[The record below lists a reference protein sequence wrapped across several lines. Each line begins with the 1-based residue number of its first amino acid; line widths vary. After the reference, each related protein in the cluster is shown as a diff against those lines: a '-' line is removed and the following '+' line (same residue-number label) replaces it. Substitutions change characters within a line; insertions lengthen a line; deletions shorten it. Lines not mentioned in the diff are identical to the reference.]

1 MGHPRSVI
9 ESEICNRKANLR
21 FQILLKARSS
31 KRRAPRP
38 QLPSRYN
45 IPVPPNPPADDENID
60 PRTGRVPFTRLQR
73 ILLTLISWGTTIA
86 VRLIGPTMKFAVSC
100 EENSPMSLEQRPF
113 VYSFWHQCTFA
124 ATYLWRNLDI
134 RVMSSTSFD
143 GEFTARMIRRFGFV
157 PVRGSSSRGAVR
169 GLLGMRKEID
179 AGYTVAFTIDGPRG
193 PRFVTKPGP
202 VLLARSSGVP
212 MAVFHIAID
221 RCWTLRTWDRLLV
234 PKPFSRAL
242 MRVGSLIPVPE
253 DMPSEQLDHYNA
265 LLQSS
270 LDRVKA
276 YAEANVD
283 KVGTAEYPFFCRH
296 AKGGKFV
303 ADSCGTGTPA
313 GGFSR

>member
-1 MGHPRSVI
+1 VSV
-9 ESEICNRKANLR
+9 
-21 FQILLKARSS
+21 
-31 KRRAPRP
+31 RP
-38 QLPSRYN
+38 SD
-45 IPVPPNPPADDENID
+45 IPVDSS
-60 PRTGRVPFTRLQR
+60 TGRIPFTRGQR
-73 ILLTLISWGTTIA
+73 VFLTLISWATTIA

-100 EENSPMSLEQRPF
+100 EENSPVSLEQRPF

-124 ATYLWRNLDI
+124 ATYLWRDLDI

-157 PVRGSSSRGAVR
+157 PIRGSSSRGAVR
-169 GLLGMRKEID
+169 GLLGMRKEIE

-202 VLLARSSGVP
+202 VLLARSSRVP

-221 RCWTLRTWDRLLV
+221 RAWTLNTWDRLLV

-242 MRVGSLIPVPE
+242 MRVGSLIPVPT
-253 DMPSEQLDHYNA
+253 DMPAEQLDHYNA
-265 LLQSS
+265 RLQSS

-283 KVGTAEYPFFCRH
+283 KVGTAEYPFFNRH
-296 AKGGKFV
+296 ATGGTF
-303 ADSCGTGTPA
+303 AGTAFPVPC
-313 GGFSR
+313 R

>member
-1 MGHPRSVI
+1 MKRPPSQYNSRVPA
-9 ESEICNRKANLR
+9 SET
-21 FQILLKARSS
+21 
-31 KRRAPRP
+31 
-38 QLPSRYN
+38 
-45 IPVPPNPPADDENID
+45 VDVEID
-60 PRTGRVPFTRLQR
+60 PVTGRPPFTRGER
-73 ILLTLISWGTTIA
+73 ILLTLISWATTVA
-86 VRLIGPTMKFAVSC
+86 VHLIGPTMRFAVSC
-100 EENSPMSLEQRPF
+100 EPNSPVSLEQRPF

-221 RCWTLRTWDRLLV
+221 RAWTLNTWDRLLV

-253 DMPSEQLDHYNA
+253 DMPSAQLDHYNG

-276 YAEANVD
+276 FAEANVD
-283 KVGTAEYPFFCRH
+283 KAGSADFPFFRRH
-296 AKGGKFV
+296 AKGGTFI
-303 ADSCGTGTPA
+303 A
-313 GGFSR
+313 G

>member
-1 MGHPRSVI
+1 
-9 ESEICNRKANLR
+9 
-21 FQILLKARSS
+21 
-31 KRRAPRP
+31 
-38 QLPSRYN
+38 
-45 IPVPPNPPADDENID
+45 VPETVTTVDVELD
-60 PRTGRVPFTRLQR
+60 PLTGRPPFTRGQR
-73 ILLTLISWGTTIA
+73 ILLTLISWATTIA
-86 VRLIGPTMKFAVSC
+86 VRLIGPTMRFAVSC
-100 EENSPMSLEQRPF
+100 EPNSPVSLEQRPF

-124 ATYLWRNLDI
+124 ATYLWRNLNI

-202 VLLARSSGVP
+202 VLLARSSRVP

-221 RCWTLRTWDRLLV
+221 RCWSLNTWDRLLV

-253 DMPSEQLDHYNA
+253 DMPSEQLDHYNS

-276 YAEANVD
+276 FAEANVD
-283 KVGTAEYPFFCRH
+283 KVGSAEFPFFERH
-296 AKGGKFV
+296 AKGGTF
-303 ADSCGTGTPA
+303 APDSP
-313 GGFSR
+313 S

>member
-1 MGHPRSVI
+1 MCASLGPPESPR
-9 ESEICNRKANLR
+9 
-21 FQILLKARSS
+21 
-31 KRRAPRP
+31 
-38 QLPSRYN
+38 YT
-45 IPVPPNPPADDENID
+45 IPVPAAPTPALDEESID
-60 PRTGRVPFTRLQR
+60 PFTGRPPFTRTQR
-73 ILLTLISWGTTIA
+73 ILLTLISWATTIA
-86 VRLIGPTMKFAVSC
+86 VRLIGPTMRFAVSC
-100 EENSPMSLEQRPF
+100 EDNAPTSLEQRPF

-124 ATYLWRNLDI
+124 ATYLWRDLDI

-169 GLLGMRKEID
+169 GLLGMRKEIE

-221 RCWTLRTWDRLLV
+221 RAWTLNTWDRLLV

-242 MRVGSLIPVPE
+242 MRVGSLIPVPA
-253 DMPSEQLDHYNA
+253 DMSSEQLDHYNA
-265 LLQSS
+265 LLQCS

-276 YAEANVD
+276 FAEANVD
-283 KVGTAEYPFFCRH
+283 KAGTPAFPFFQRH
-296 AKGGKFV
+296 AKGGTFI
-303 ADSCGTGTPA
+303 
-313 GGFSR
+313 RR

>member
-1 MGHPRSVI
+1 MSATP
-9 ESEICNRKANLR
+9 
-21 FQILLKARSS
+21 
-31 KRRAPRP
+31 
-38 QLPSRYN
+38 PSALEELD
-45 IPVPPNPPADDENID
+45 PA
-60 PRTGRVPFTRLQR
+60 TGRPPFSRGQDF
-73 ILLTLISWGTTIA
+73 LLTLISWATTIA

-100 EENSPMSLEQRPF
+100 EENSPISLEQRPF

-124 ATYLWRNLDI
+124 ATYLWRDLDI

-157 PVRGSSSRGAVR
+157 PIRGSSSRGAVR
-169 GLLGMRKEID
+169 GLLGMRKEIE

-193 PRFVTKPGP
+193 PRFITKPGP
-202 VLLARSSGVP
+202 VLLARSSKVP

-221 RCWTLRTWDRLLV
+221 RKWTLNTWDRLLV

-253 DMPSEQLDHYNA
+253 DIGSADLEHYNT

-276 YAEANVD
+276 FAEANVER
-283 KVGTAEYPFFCRH
+283 VGSDEFPFFERH
-296 AKGGKFV
+296 KSGGTFP
-303 ADSCGTGTPA
+303 SSSHTPVPA
-313 GGFSR
+313 NNSGR

>member
-1 MGHPRSVI
+1 MPLI
-9 ESEICNRKANLR
+9 
-21 FQILLKARSS
+21 
-31 KRRAPRP
+31 
-38 QLPSRYN
+38 PSPT
-45 IPVPPNPPADDENID
+45 IDDQTLD
-60 PRTGRVPFTRLQR
+60 PLTGRPPFTRVER
-73 ILLTLISWGTTIA
+73 ILLTLISWATTIA

-100 EENSPMSLEQRPF
+100 EENSPISLEQRPF

-124 ATYLWRNLDI
+124 ATYLWQDLDI

-169 GLLGMRKEID
+169 GLLGMRKEIE

-202 VLLARSSGVP
+202 VLLARASGVP

-221 RCWTLRTWDRLLV
+221 RKWTLNTWDRLLV

-242 MRVGSLIPVPE
+242 MRVGSLIPVPQDIRSE
-253 DMPSEQLDHYNA
+253 DVEHYNT

-270 LDRVKA
+270 LDRVKTF
-276 YAEANVD
+276 AEANVE
-283 KVGTAEYPFFCRH
+283 KVGTPEFPCFERH
-296 AKGGKFV
+296 AKGGTF
-303 ADSCGTGTPA
+303 PI
-313 GGFSR
+313 R

>member
-1 MGHPRSVI
+1 MSRSRLLLTSYLRDLFFQRIYNNRVSAAPPPI
-9 ESEICNRKANLR
+9 E
-21 FQILLKARSS
+21 
-31 KRRAPRP
+31 
-38 QLPSRYN
+38 
-45 IPVPPNPPADDENID
+45 DEAID
-60 PRTGRVPFTRLQR
+60 PLTGRVPFTRWQR
-73 ILLTLISWGTTIA
+73 VLLTLISWVTTIA

-100 EENSPMSLEQRPF
+100 EENSPISLEQRPF

-124 ATYLWRNLDI
+124 ATYLWRDLDI

-169 GLLGMRKEID
+169 GLLGMRKEIE

-202 VLLARSSGVP
+202 VLLARSSRVP

-221 RCWTLRTWDRLLV
+221 RAWTLRTWDRLLV

-253 DMPSEQLDHYNA
+253 DMPSEQLEQYNGR
-265 LLQSS
+265 LQSS

-276 YAEANVD
+276 FAEANVE
-283 KVGTAEYPFFCRH
+283 KAGSAEFPFFRRH
-296 AKGGKFV
+296 KLGGTF
-303 ADSCGTGTPA
+303 
-313 GGFSR
+313 

>member
-1 MGHPRSVI
+1 VP
-9 ESEICNRKANLR
+9 
-21 FQILLKARSS
+21 SS
-31 KRRAPRP
+31 
-38 QLPSRYN
+38 
-45 IPVPPNPPADDENID
+45 PPLADDEVID
-60 PRTGRVPFTRLQR
+60 PLTGRPPFTRAER
-73 ILLTLISWGTTIA
+73 ILLTLISWATTIA

-100 EENSPMSLEQRPF
+100 EENSPISLEQRPF

-169 GLLGMRKEID
+169 GLLGMRKEIE

-212 MAVFHIAID
+212 LAVFHMAID
-221 RCWTLRTWDRLLV
+221 RKWTLHTWDRLLV
-234 PKPFSRAL
+234 PKPFTRAL

-253 DMPSEQLDHYNA
+253 DMPSEELEHYNG

-276 YAEANVD
+276 FAEANVE
-283 KVGTAEYPFFCRH
+283 KVGSEEFPYFWRN
-296 AKGGKFV
+296 
-303 ADSCGTGTPA
+303 A
-313 GGFSR
+313 GGGTFAKQ

>member
-1 MGHPRSVI
+1 VAQRPRKASVAQVRVRSVDA
-9 ESEICNRKANLR
+9 KLGVHVA
-21 FQILLKARSS
+21 
-31 KRRAPRP
+31 
-38 QLPSRYN
+38 RYN
-45 IPVPPNPPADDENID
+45 NPVPPIPTAAVDDEAVD
-60 PRTGRVPFTRLQR
+60 PLTGRPPFTRAQR
-73 ILLTLISWGTTIA
+73 ILLTLISWATTIA

-100 EENSPMSLEQRPF
+100 EENSPISLEQRPF

-157 PVRGSSSRGAVR
+157 PIRGSSSRGAVR

-202 VLLARSSGVP
+202 VLLARSSRVP

-221 RCWTLRTWDRLLV
+221 RKWTLNTWDRQLV

-253 DMPSEQLDHYNA
+253 DMSSDELEHYNA

-276 YAEANVD
+276 FAEANVQH
-283 KVGTAEYPFFCRH
+283 VGTDEFPFFERH
-296 AKGGKFV
+296 DSGGTFPAPRHTPV
-303 ADSCGTGTPA
+303 STDSEA
-313 GGFSR
+313 

>member
-1 MGHPRSVI
+1 MSAGPS
-9 ESEICNRKANLR
+9 SA
-21 FQILLKARSS
+21 ARDGNPT
-31 KRRAPRP
+31 AGRP
-38 QLPSRYN
+38 PFSRGQ
-45 IPVPPNPPADDENID
+45 D
-60 PRTGRVPFTRLQR
+60 L
-73 ILLTLISWGTTIA
+73 LLTLISWGTAIA
-86 VRLIGPTMKFAVSC
+86 VRLIGPTMRFSVSC
-100 EENSPMSLEQRPF
+100 EENSPQSLEQRPF

-157 PVRGSSSRGAVR
+157 PIRGSSSRGAVR
-169 GLLGMRKEID
+169 GLLGMRQEIE

-202 VLLARSSGVP
+202 VLLARASKVP

-221 RCWTLRTWDRLLV
+221 RAWILNTWDRLLV

-242 MRVGSLIPVPE
+242 MRVSSLIPVPE
-253 DMPSEQLDHYNA
+253 DVGSEELERYNV

-276 YAEANVD
+276 FAEANVAR
-283 KVGTAEYPFFCRH
+283 VGSLEFPFFQRH
-296 AKGGKFV
+296 DLGGTFPG
-303 ADSCGTGTPA
+303 A
-313 GGFSR
+313 

>member
-1 MGHPRSVI
+1 MSLSDRHI
-9 ESEICNRKANLR
+9 YN
-21 FQILLKARSS
+21 
-31 KRRAPRP
+31 
-38 QLPSRYN
+38 SRVSA
-45 IPVPPNPPADDENID
+45 VPPPIEDEATD
-60 PRTGRVPFTRLQR
+60 PLTGRVPFTPWQR
-73 ILLTLISWGTTIA
+73 VLLTLISWATTIA

-100 EENSPMSLEQRPF
+100 EENSPISLEQRPF
-113 VYSFWHQCTFA
+113 VYSFWHQCTFS
-124 ATYLWRNLDI
+124 ATYLWRDLDI

-169 GLLGMRKEID
+169 GLLGMRKEIE

-202 VLLARSSGVP
+202 VLLARSSRVP

-221 RCWTLRTWDRLLV
+221 RAWTLNTWDRLLV

-253 DMPSEQLDHYNA
+253 DMPSEELEHYNG

-276 YAEANVD
+276 FAEENVQN
-283 KVGTAEYPFFCRH
+283 VGNTDFPFFYRH
-296 AKGGKFV
+296 KQGGTF
-303 ADSCGTGTPA
+303 
-313 GGFSR
+313 